1 MKRMDIVNAL
11 VERGFKGVETQESVK
26 NGIVVEGIVIRNGNP
41 IAPIIYTDR
50 LIRDAEAQ
58 GKSLSDVVE
67 TVIRIYEE
75 NKTNRDLEFSKL
87 FDKGFIRNHV
97 YLGIQK
103 ESTEELLK
111 EKCYLE
117 GLETYLYV
125 RAESEHDGMYS
136 MKLNRDFIEKTGM
149 NEQELWDNAKIN
161 TYKDIKVRTMS
172 EIISEMC
179 GIPYDELTNGYGEI
193 STYEPTIYV
202 VSNNSMMRGASAI
215 LDKTIL
221 EDIGRKHGTDTL
233 IILPSSIHEV
243 LIVPYEDRMDMDD
256 MRAMVREVNATE
268 VLPEDQLI
276 SDAYKVT
283 VTI

>member
-11 VERGFKGVETQESVK
+11 IARGFKAQSQESIK
-26 NGIVVEGIVIRNGNP
+26 NGIVVEGIVIRSDDP

-50 LIRDAEAQ
+50 LIRDAEVQ
-58 GKSLSDVVE
+58 GKSLSDVVDM
-67 TVIRIYEE
+67 VIRIYEE
-75 NKTNRDLEFSKL
+75 NKNNSNLDTSKL
-87 FDKGFIRNHV
+87 FDKDFISGHV
-97 YLGIQK
+97 YLGLQR
-103 ESTEELLK
+103 ESAEDLLK

-136 MKLNRDFIEKTGM
+136 MKLKRDFIEKIDID
-149 NEQELWDNAKIN
+149 EQELWNLAREN
-161 TYKDIKVRTMS
+161 TYKDVTVRTMS

-179 GIPYDELTNGYGEI
+179 GIPHDEISNEYGEA

-202 VSNNSMMRGASAI
+202 VSNSCMTRGASAI
-215 LDKTIL
+215 LNKKVL

-243 LIVPYEDRMDMDD
+243 LVVPYKEGMDMND
-256 MRAMVREVNATE
+256 MRAMVSEVNATE

>member
-11 VERGFKGVETQESVK
+11 IARGFKAQSQESIK
-26 NGIVVEGIVIRNGNP
+26 NGIVVEGIVIRSDDP

-50 LIRDAEAQ
+50 LIRDAEVQ
-58 GKSLSDVVE
+58 GKSLSDVVDM
-67 TVIRIYEE
+67 VIRIYEE
-75 NKTNRDLEFSKL
+75 NKNNSNLDTSKL
-87 FDKGFIRNHV
+87 FDKDFISGHV
-97 YLGIQK
+97 YLGLQR
-103 ESTEELLK
+103 ESAEDLLK

-136 MKLNRDFIEKTGM
+136 MKLKRDFIEKIDID
-149 NEQELWDNAKIN
+149 EQELWNLAREN
-161 TYKDIKVRTMS
+161 TYSDVTVRTMS

-179 GIPYDELTNGYGEI
+179 GIPYDEISNEYGEA

-202 VSNNSMMRGASAI
+202 VSNSCMTRGASAI
-215 LDKTIL
+215 LNKRIL
-221 EDIGRKHGTDTL
+221 EDIGRKHKTDTL

-243 LIVPYEDRMDMDD
+243 LVVPYKEGMDMND
-256 MRAMVREVNATE
+256 MRSMVSEVNATE